1 MIDPGGPTNERQALV
16 FALLS
21 VALWST
27 VATAFKLG
35 LESLAP
41 VQLLFL
47 GATFSAIFFCAAL
60 FQSGQIVALLA
71 TPYRELLRHAALG
84 VLNPFAYY
92 VILFEAY
99 DRLPA
104 QIAQPLNYTWA
115 VALAILAWPILGQR
129 PTRKALMGMGV
140 SYIGVVVLLSQ
151 GRLEGFRELDVFG
164 ILLMLASTLIWAIY
178 WLLSVRSRAPALVVM
193 TPGFVIGCIC
203 VTVVCGLTSGFPE
216 LNTAN
221 LALGAWVGLFEMGV
235 TFLLWRT
242 ALARSS
248 NAGRLG
254 QLIFLA
260 PFVSLVLIHHILGEA
275 VHWTSVVGLVGIVM
289 GLMISQRSVS
299 P

>member
-1 MIDPGGPTNERQALV
+1 
-16 FALLS
+16 
-21 VALWST
+21 
-27 VATAFKLG
+27 
-35 LESLAP
+35 
-41 VQLLFL
+41 
-47 GATFSAIFFCAAL
+47 
-60 FQSGQIVALLA
+60 
-71 TPYRELLRHAALG
+71 
-84 VLNPFAYY
+84 
-92 VILFEAY
+92 LFEAC

-129 PTRKALMGMGV
+129 PTRKGLMGMGV

-164 ILLMLASTLIWAIY
+164 ILLVLASTLIWAIY

-221 LALGAWVGLFEMGV
+221 FALGAWVGLFEMGV

-242 ALARSS
+242 AFEPRIVAENEHEDGFIASPAIVSKPYPSGASS
-248 NAGRLG
+248 LMLRTRIHLYRVEKSA
-254 QLIFLA
+254 
-260 PFVSLVLIHHILGEA
+260 SLVKA
-275 VHWTSVVGLVGIVM
+275 D
-289 GLMISQRSVS
+289 
-299 P
+299 